1 MSHHRRASGK
11 NLPEEGEISPAQKE
25 LLESYRCDY
34 DSDRDDTETDPILSL
49 RGLGKDIWT
58 DEEAD
63 SYVKRL
69 REGWQ

>member
-1 MSHHRRASGK
+1 MSHRSRASGK
-11 NLPEEGEISPAQKE
+11 NLPEEAEIASAHEE
-25 LLESYRCDY
+25 LPDSYRSDY
-34 DSDRDDTETDPILSL
+34 DNDRDETETDPILSL

-69 REGWQ
+69 REGWR

>member
-1 MSHHRRASGK
+1 MSRRRCASGK
-11 NLPEEGEISPAQKE
+11 NLPEEGEISTAQKE
-25 LLESYRCDY
+25 LLESYGCDY